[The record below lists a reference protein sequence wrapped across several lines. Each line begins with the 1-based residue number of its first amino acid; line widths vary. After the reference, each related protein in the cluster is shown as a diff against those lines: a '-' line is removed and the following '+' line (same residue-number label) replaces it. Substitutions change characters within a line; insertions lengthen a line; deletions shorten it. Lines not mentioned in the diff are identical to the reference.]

1 MLDDWK
7 INWEWR
13 DLPPEV
19 WDFIKAHKFFG
30 MIIPKEYGGLGFS
43 PYAHSE
49 VVRKISSRSLAAAVT
64 VMVPNSLGPG
74 ELLMRFGTK
83 EQQQRWL
90 PRLADGRDIP
100 CFGLTSPEAGSD
112 AASMIDSGI
121 ICKGNFEGREVLGL
135 RLNWHKRYIT
145 LGPVATLLGLAF
157 KAYDPDHLVG
167 QQEELG
173 ITVALI
179 PTHLPG
185 VEIGH
190 RHLPAM
196 QVFQNGPNWGR
207 DVFIPMDYIIGGQ
220 ERLGQGWKML
230 MTALAAGRGISLPS
244 LSAAGA
250 AYAARTTGAYA
261 RIREQFNI
269 PIGKFEGIEEPLA
282 RIAGTAYLL
291 DAARRLTCAALN
303 QGHHP
308 AVISGIMKLQATERM
323 RIAID
328 DAMDIHGGKAVI
340 DGPQNYMGNL
350 YRSVPVGIT
359 VEGANILTR
368 NLIVFGQ
375 GAIRAHPYL
384 LRGDERA
391 RRRRTAPRGSTP
403 STRRSGNMSATA
415 SPRCS
420 GPGAAAGAAACS
432 SPAPDAGEATGF
444 YRQLSRY
451 SSAFALCAD
460 MALLTLGG
468 ALKRKEM
475 LSARF
480 GDILSELYLL
490 SAALKRWQDEGRQA
504 ADFAALEWCMA
515 SGFRTIENRF
525 AEILA
530 NLPNRFVAVILKFL
544 IQPFG
549 ARVLGPSDRVVHQ
562 CAQLVLE
569 PSAARD
575 RLTPDLSH
583 VDDDRGVARLEKAFL
598 LVTGAEDIARKMR
611 AAHIHDWQ
619 GGASRRASS
628 RKAEGEQ
635 IAAAH
640 EAVAKVIE
648 VDDFAPEALSPI
660 YKKPADV
667 HQFFQELGETEGGK
681 LMARPV
687 YIIDGSR
694 TPFLKARSGPGPFT
708 PVDLAVQCGRPL
720 LARQPFAPDAFDQVI
735 LGCVNVIADE
745 MNPARVAALR
755 LGMGEAMVAFTVQ
768 INCGSGMQ
776 SIDTGLSLH
785 PRRRLGSDPGR
796 RRGSAELRAAGLA
809 AAGRALVRGP
819 GRRQGHSAA
828 RSGGD
833 RESAPGLFQADHR
846 PRARADRSDHRT
858 QHGADRRSGRPSLRH
873 HPRAIGCLCGRKPQA
888 AGQRAGARFSQGR
901 GRDRVR
907 ARRQILRS

>member
-1 MLDDWK
+1 MSFRRDYVTKPIFSWARGVLPTMSDTEREALEAGDVWWDADLFTGNPDWSKLLAFAPAKLTDEENAFMHGPVDELCAMLDEWK

-19 WDFIKAHKFFG
+19 WSFIKAKKFFG
-30 MIIPKEYGGLGFS
+30 MIIPREFGGLGFS

-49 VVRKISSRSLAAAVT
+49 VVRKISSRSLTAAVT

-83 EQQQRWL
+83 EQQDRWL
-90 PRLADGRDIP
+90 PRLAAGQDIP

-121 ICKGNFEGREVLGL
+121 ICKGNFEGREVIGL
-135 RLNWHKRYIT
+135 KLNWHKRYIT

-167 QQEELG
+167 SEEELG

-185 VEIGH
+185 VSIGH

-196 QVFQNGPNWGR
+196 QVFQNGPNWGK
-207 DVFIPMDYIIGGQ
+207 DVFIPLDYIIGGQ

-261 RIREQFNI
+261 RIREQFGI
-269 PIGKFEGIEEPLA
+269 SISKFEGIEEPLA

-303 QGHHP
+303 EGHHP
-308 AVISGIMKLQATERM
+308 AVISGIMKLHATERM

-340 DGPQNYMGNL
+340 DGPQNYLGGL

-384 LRGDERA
+384 LQEMNALSETDRDKGLTAFDIAFWKHVGHSFATMFRA
-391 RRRRTAPRGSTP
+391 WG
-403 STRRSGNMSATA
+403 RSWTFGLFA
-415 SPRCS
+415 
-420 GPGAAAGAAACS
+420 
-432 SPAPDAGEATGF
+432 PAPDAGDATEF

-490 SAALKRWQDEGRQA
+490 SAALKRWQDEGRQKE
-504 ADFAALEWCMA
+504 DLPALEWCMA
-515 SGFRTIENRF
+515 SGFKTIENRF

-530 NLPNRFVAVILKFL
+530 NLPSRPVAWLLKFL

-549 ARVLGPSDRVVHQ
+549 ARVTGPSDRVVHL
-562 CAQLVLE
+562 CAQLVLS
-569 PSAARD
+569 PSVARD
-575 RLTPDLSH
+575 RLTPDLAF
-583 VDDDRGVARLEKAFL
+583 VEDDGGIARLEKAFR
-598 LVTGAEDIARKMR
+598 LVSESEDAAKQLR
-611 AAHIHDWQ
+611 AARLHDWKDAVKK
-619 GGASRRASS
+619 GVITEAD
-628 RKAEGEQ
+628 GEKL
-635 IAAAH
+635 AAAQ

-660 YKKPADV
+660 YKKTADV
-667 HQFFQELGETEGGK
+667 HQFFQELGE
-681 LMARPV
+681 
-687 YIIDGSR
+687 
-694 TPFLKARSGPGPFT
+694 
-708 PVDLAVQCGRPL
+708 Q
-720 LARQPFAPDAFDQVI
+720 
-735 LGCVNVIADE
+735 
-745 MNPARVAALR
+745 
-755 LGMGEAMVAFTVQ
+755 
-768 INCGSGMQ
+768 
-776 SIDTGLSLH
+776 
-785 PRRRLGSDPGR
+785 
-796 RRGSAELRAAGLA
+796 RAA
-809 AAGRALVRGP
+809 
-819 GRRQGHSAA
+819 S
-828 RSGGD
+828 
-833 RESAPGLFQADHR
+833 
-846 PRARADRSDHRT
+846 
-858 QHGADRRSGRPSLRH
+858 
-873 HPRAIGCLCGRKPQA
+873 
-888 AGQRAGARFSQGR
+888 
-901 GRDRVR
+901 
-907 ARRQILRS
+907 

>member
-1 MLDDWK
+1 MSFRRDYMTKPIFSWARGVLPTMSDTEREALEAGDVWWDADLFTGNPDWSKLLAFAPARLTEEEQAFLHGPVDELCRMLDEWK

-19 WDFIKAHKFFG
+19 WAFIKAKKFFG
-30 MIIPKEYGGLGFS
+30 MIIPKEFGGLGFS

-49 VVRKISSRSLAAAVT
+49 VVRKISSRSLTAAVT

-83 EQQQRWL
+83 EQQDKWL
-90 PRLADGRDIP
+90 PRLASGQDIP

-112 AASMIDSGI
+112 AASMIDTGI

-167 QQEELG
+167 SEEELG

-185 VEIGH
+185 VSIGH

-196 QVFQNGPNWGR
+196 QVFQNGPNWGK
-207 DVFIPMDYIIGGQ
+207 DVFIPLDYIIGG
-220 ERLGQGWKML
+220 EARLGQGWKML

-261 RIREQFNI
+261 RVREQFGI
-269 PIGKFEGIEEPLA
+269 SISKFEGIEEPLA

-303 QGHHP
+303 EGHHP
-308 AVISGIMKLQATERM
+308 AVISGIMKLHATERM

-340 DGPQNYMGNL
+340 DGPQNYLGGL

-384 LRGDERA
+384 LLEMNALGETDRDKGLTAFDTAFWKHVGHSFATMFRA
-391 RRRRTAPRGSTP
+391 WG
-403 STRRSGNMSATA
+403 RSWSFGMFA
-415 SPRCS
+415 
-420 GPGAAAGAAACS
+420 
-432 SPAPDAGEATGF
+432 PAPDAGDATEF

-490 SAALKRWQDEGRQA
+490 SAALKRWQDEGRQK
-504 ADFAALEWCMA
+504 ADLPALEWCMA
-515 SGFRTIENRF
+515 SGFKTIENRF
-525 AEILA
+525 AEIFA
-530 NLPNRFVAVILKFL
+530 NLPNRPMAWLLKFL

-549 ARVLGPSDRVVHQ
+549 ARVTGPTDRVVQQ
-562 CAQLVLE
+562 CAQLVLS

-575 RLTPDLSH
+575 RLTPDLAF
-583 VDDDRGVARLEKAFL
+583 VEDDGGIARLEKAFR
-598 LVTGAEDIARKMR
+598 LVTEAEDAAKQLR
-611 AAHIHDWQ
+611 AARLHDWKEAVKK
-619 GGASRRASS
+619 GVITEAD
-628 RKAEGEQ
+628 GEKL
-635 IAAAH
+635 AAAH

-660 YKKPADV
+660 YKKSADV
-667 HQFFQELGETEGGK
+667 HQFFQELGE
-681 LMARPV
+681 
-687 YIIDGSR
+687 
-694 TPFLKARSGPGPFT
+694 
-708 PVDLAVQCGRPL
+708 Q
-720 LARQPFAPDAFDQVI
+720 
-735 LGCVNVIADE
+735 
-745 MNPARVAALR
+745 
-755 LGMGEAMVAFTVQ
+755 
-768 INCGSGMQ
+768 
-776 SIDTGLSLH
+776 
-785 PRRRLGSDPGR
+785 
-796 RRGSAELRAAGLA
+796 RAA
-809 AAGRALVRGP
+809 
-819 GRRQGHSAA
+819 S
-828 RSGGD
+828 
-833 RESAPGLFQADHR
+833 
-846 PRARADRSDHRT
+846 
-858 QHGADRRSGRPSLRH
+858 
-873 HPRAIGCLCGRKPQA
+873 
-888 AGQRAGARFSQGR
+888 
-901 GRDRVR
+901 
-907 ARRQILRS
+907 

>member
-1 MLDDWK
+1 MSSFRRDFITRPIFTLAQRVLPAMSDTEREALEAGDVWWDADLFTGNPDWSKLLSYPPARLTGEEKAFIDGPVDELCAMLDDWK

-13 DLPPEV
+13 DLPPEA
-19 WDFIKAHKFFG
+19 WDFIKRNKFFG

-49 VVRKISSRSLAAAVT
+49 VVRKLSSRSLAAAVT

-74 ELLMRFGTK
+74 ELLMRFGTT
-83 EQQQRWL
+83 EQRERWL
-90 PRLADGRDIP
+90 PLLADGRDIP

-112 AASMIDSGI
+112 AASMIDTGV
-121 ICKGNFEGREVLGL
+121 ICRGDFEGREVLGL

-167 QQEELG
+167 QQDELG

-179 PTHLPG
+179 PTRLPG
-185 VEIGH
+185 VEIGR

-196 QVFQNGPNWGR
+196 QVFQNGPNRGR
-207 DVFIPMDYIIGGQ
+207 DVFIPLDYIIGGK

-261 RIREQFNI
+261 RIREQFGI

-303 QGHHP
+303 AGHHP

-323 RIAID
+323 RVAID
-328 DAMDIHGGKAVI
+328 DAMDVHGGKAVI
-340 DGPQNYMGNL
+340 DGPQNYLGGL

-384 LRGDERA
+384 LDEMNALSDGDPARGLDAFDKAFWKHVGHSVATLFRA
-391 RRRRTAPRGSTP
+391 WG
-403 STRRSGNMSATA
+403 RSW
-415 SPRCS
+415 S
-420 GPGAAAGAAACS
+420 GGLFA
-432 SPAPDAGEATGF
+432 PAPDAGRATGF

-451 SSAFALCAD
+451 ASAFALCAD

-468 ALKRKEM
+468 GLKRKEM

-490 SAALKRWQDEGRQA
+490 SAVLKRWQDEGRPNEDIA
-504 ADFAALEWCMA
+504 LLEWCMA
-515 SGFRTIENRF
+515 AGFRTIENRL
-525 AEILA
+525 AEICT
-530 NLPNRFVAVILKFL
+530 NLPNRFIGIMLKFL

-549 ARVLGPSDRVVHQ
+549 ARVVGPSDRVVHQ
-562 CAQLVLE
+562 CAQILLE

-583 VDDDRGVARLEKAFL
+583 VEDDRGPARLEQAFL
-598 LVTGAEDIARKMR
+598 LVAAAEDASRAMH
-611 AAHIHDWQ
+611 AAHLHDVGEAVKKGVITQ
-619 GGASRRASS
+619 GDAD
-628 RKAEGEQ
+628 KL
-635 IAAAH
+635 AAAH
-640 EAVAKVIE
+640 EAAAKVIE

-660 YKKPADV
+660 YSKSADV
-667 HQFFQELGETEGGK
+667 HQFFQELG
-681 LMARPV
+681 
-687 YIIDGSR
+687 
-694 TPFLKARSGPGPFT
+694 
-708 PVDLAVQCGRPL
+708 
-720 LARQPFAPDAFDQVI
+720 DQ
-735 LGCVNVIADE
+735 
-745 MNPARVAALR
+745 
-755 LGMGEAMVAFTVQ
+755 
-768 INCGSGMQ
+768 
-776 SIDTGLSLH
+776 
-785 PRRRLGSDPGR
+785 
-796 RRGSAELRAAGLA
+796 RAA
-809 AAGRALVRGP
+809 
-819 GRRQGHSAA
+819 S
-828 RSGGD
+828 
-833 RESAPGLFQADHR
+833 
-846 PRARADRSDHRT
+846 
-858 QHGADRRSGRPSLRH
+858 
-873 HPRAIGCLCGRKPQA
+873 
-888 AGQRAGARFSQGR
+888 
-901 GRDRVR
+901 
-907 ARRQILRS
+907 

>member
-1 MLDDWK
+1 MSFRRDYMTKPIFSWARGVLPTMSDTEREALEAGDVWWDADLFTGNPDWSKLLAFAPARLTDEEQAFLHGPVDELCRMLDEWK

-19 WDFIKAHKFFG
+19 WAFIKAKKFFG
-30 MIIPKEYGGLGFS
+30 MIIPKEFGGLGFS

-49 VVRKISSRSLAAAVT
+49 VVRKISSRSLTAAVT

-83 EQQQRWL
+83 EQQDKWL
-90 PRLADGRDIP
+90 PRLASGQDIP

-112 AASMIDSGI
+112 AASMIDTGI

-167 QQEELG
+167 SEEELG

-185 VEIGH
+185 VSIGH

-196 QVFQNGPNWGR
+196 QVFQNGPNWGK
-207 DVFIPMDYIIGGQ
+207 DVFIPLDYIIGGQ

-261 RIREQFNI
+261 RIREQFGI
-269 PIGKFEGIEEPLA
+269 SISKFEGIEEPLA

-303 QGHHP
+303 EGHHP
-308 AVISGIMKLQATERM
+308 AVISGIMKLHATERM

-340 DGPQNYMGNL
+340 DGPQNYLGGL

-384 LRGDERA
+384 LQEMNALSEPDRDKGLTAFDTAFWKHVGHSFATMFRA
-391 RRRRTAPRGSTP
+391 WG
-403 STRRSGNMSATA
+403 RSWSFGLFA
-415 SPRCS
+415 
-420 GPGAAAGAAACS
+420 
-432 SPAPDAGEATGF
+432 PAPDAGDATEF

-490 SAALKRWQDEGRQA
+490 SAALKRWQDEGRQKE
-504 ADFAALEWCMA
+504 DLPALEWCMA
-515 SGFRTIENRF
+515 SGFKTIENRF
-525 AEILA
+525 AEIFA
-530 NLPNRFVAVILKFL
+530 NLPNRPVAWLLKFL

-549 ARVLGPSDRVVHQ
+549 ARVTGPSDRVMQQ
-562 CAQLVLE
+562 CAQLVLS
-569 PSAARD
+569 PSLARD
-575 RLTPDLSH
+575 RLTPDLAF
-583 VDDDRGVARLEKAFL
+583 VEDDGGIARLEKAFR
-598 LVTGAEDIARKMR
+598 LVTEAEDAAKQMR
-611 AAHIHDWQ
+611 AARLHDWKEAVKK
-619 GGASRRASS
+619 GVITEAD
-628 RKAEGEQ
+628 GEKL
-635 IAAAH
+635 AAAH

-660 YKKPADV
+660 YKKSADV
-667 HQFFQELGETEGGK
+667 HQFFQELGE
-681 LMARPV
+681 
-687 YIIDGSR
+687 
-694 TPFLKARSGPGPFT
+694 
-708 PVDLAVQCGRPL
+708 Q
-720 LARQPFAPDAFDQVI
+720 
-735 LGCVNVIADE
+735 
-745 MNPARVAALR
+745 
-755 LGMGEAMVAFTVQ
+755 
-768 INCGSGMQ
+768 
-776 SIDTGLSLH
+776 
-785 PRRRLGSDPGR
+785 
-796 RRGSAELRAAGLA
+796 RAA
-809 AAGRALVRGP
+809 
-819 GRRQGHSAA
+819 S
-828 RSGGD
+828 
-833 RESAPGLFQADHR
+833 
-846 PRARADRSDHRT
+846 
-858 QHGADRRSGRPSLRH
+858 
-873 HPRAIGCLCGRKPQA
+873 
-888 AGQRAGARFSQGR
+888 
-901 GRDRVR
+901 
-907 ARRQILRS
+907 

>member
-1 MLDDWK
+1 MSSFRRDFITKPIFSLARGVLPAMSDTEREALEAGDVWWDADLFAGNPDWSKLLRYPQAVLTAEEKAFLNGEVDELCAMLDDWK

-13 DLPPEV
+13 DLPPEA
-19 WDFIKAHKFFG
+19 WDFIKRKKFFG
-30 MIIPKEYGGLGFS
+30 MIIPPEFGGLGFS

-49 VVRKISSRSLAAAVT
+49 VVRKLSTRSLAAAVT

-83 EQQQRWL
+83 EQQERWL

-112 AASMIDSGI
+112 AASMIDRGV

-167 QQEELG
+167 SQEDLG

-196 QVFQNGPNWGR
+196 QVFQNGPNWGH
-207 DVFIPMDYIIGGQ
+207 DVFIPLDYIIGGQ

-250 AYAARTTGAYA
+250 AFAARTTGAYA
-261 RIREQFNI
+261 RIREQFGI
-269 PIGKFEGIEEPLA
+269 SISKFEGIEEPLA
-282 RIAGTAYLL
+282 RIAATAYLL
-291 DAARRLTCAALN
+291 DAARRLTCGALN
-303 QGHHP
+303 QGQHP

-323 RIAID
+323 RITID

-340 DGPQNYMGNL
+340 DGPQNYMGSL

-384 LRGDERA
+384 LEEMNALGDDDRA
-391 RRRRTAPRGSTP
+391 RGLDAFDKAFWKHVGHSITTLFRAFG
-403 STRRSGNMSATA
+403 RSWSFGMFA
-415 SPRCS
+415 
-420 GPGAAAGAAACS
+420 
-432 SPAPDAGEATGF
+432 PAPDAGDATRF

-451 SSAFALCAD
+451 SSAFALSAD

-468 ALKRKEM
+468 ALKRKEL

-490 SAALKRWQDEGRQA
+490 SAALKRWQDEGQQGD
-504 ADFAALEWCMA
+504 DFAALEWCMA

-525 AEILA
+525 AEIFA
-530 NLPNRFVAVILKFL
+530 NLPNRFVGIMLKFL

-549 ARVLGPSDRVVHQ
+549 ARGLGPSDLVVHQ
-562 CAQLVLE
+562 CAQLLLE
-569 PSAARD
+569 PGAARD

-583 VDDDRGVARLEKAFL
+583 VDDDGGPARLEKAFL
-598 LVTGAEDIARKMR
+598 LVAGTEDIVRRMR

-619 GGASRRASS
+619 EAVKKGVITQ
-628 RKAEGEQ
+628 AEGEQ
-635 IAAAH
+635 FADAH
-640 EAVAKVIE
+640 EATSKVIE

-667 HQFFQELGETEGGK
+667 HQFFQEIGE
-681 LMARPV
+681 
-687 YIIDGSR
+687 
-694 TPFLKARSGPGPFT
+694 
-708 PVDLAVQCGRPL
+708 Q
-720 LARQPFAPDAFDQVI
+720 
-735 LGCVNVIADE
+735 
-745 MNPARVAALR
+745 
-755 LGMGEAMVAFTVQ
+755 
-768 INCGSGMQ
+768 
-776 SIDTGLSLH
+776 
-785 PRRRLGSDPGR
+785 
-796 RRGSAELRAAGLA
+796 RAA
-809 AAGRALVRGP
+809 
-819 GRRQGHSAA
+819 S
-828 RSGGD
+828 
-833 RESAPGLFQADHR
+833 
-846 PRARADRSDHRT
+846 
-858 QHGADRRSGRPSLRH
+858 
-873 HPRAIGCLCGRKPQA
+873 
-888 AGQRAGARFSQGR
+888 
-901 GRDRVR
+901 
-907 ARRQILRS
+907 

>member
-1 MLDDWK
+1 MLDEWK

-13 DLPPEV
+13 DLPQEA
-19 WDFIKAHKFFG
+19 WAFIKREKFFG
-30 MIIPKEYGGLGFS
+30 MIIPKEFGGLGFS

-49 VVRKISSRSLAAAVT
+49 VVRKLSSRSLTAAVT

-74 ELLMRFGTK
+74 ELLMRFGTR
-83 EQQQRWL
+83 EQQEKWL

-112 AASMIDSGI
+112 AASMVDTGI

-135 RLNWHKRYIT
+135 KLNWHKRYIT

-157 KAYDPDHLVG
+157 KAYDPDHLAG
-167 QQEELG
+167 PQEELG
-173 ITVALI
+173 ISVALI

-185 VEIGH
+185 VEIGR

-196 QVFQNGPNWGR
+196 QVFQNGPNRGR

-261 RIREQFNI
+261 RIREQFGI
-269 PIGKFEGIEEPLA
+269 SIGKFEGIEEPLA

-303 QGHHP
+303 AGHHP
-308 AVISGIMKLQATERM
+308 AVISGIMKLHATERM

-340 DGPQNYMGNL
+340 DGPQNYLGNL
-350 YRSVPVGIT
+350 YRSVPVAIT

-384 LRGDERA
+384 LDEMNALGEADRA
-391 RRRRTAPRGSTP
+391 KGLDAFDKAFWKHAGHSFTTMFRAWG
-403 STRRSGNMSATA
+403 RSWTGGLFA
-415 SPRCS
+415 
-420 GPGAAAGAAACS
+420 
-432 SPAPDAGEATGF
+432 PAPDAGEATGY

-490 SAALKRWQDEGRQA
+490 SAVLKRWQDEGRQKQ
-504 ADFAALEWCMA
+504 DFAALEWCMA
-515 SGFRTIENRF
+515 TGFKTIENRF

-530 NLPNRFVAVILKFL
+530 NLPNRFVAIILKFL

-549 ARVLGPSDRVVHQ
+549 ARVLGPSDRVVHH

-569 PSAARD
+569 PTAARD
-575 RLTPDLSH
+575 RLTADLAF
-583 VDDDRGVARLEKAFL
+583 VEDDGGIARLEKAFR
-598 LVTGAEDIARKMR
+598 LVTAAEDLEKQMR
-611 AAHIHDWQ
+611 AARLDDPGEAVKKGVITQ
-619 GGASRRASS
+619 GE
-628 RKAEGEQ
+628 AEKLV
-635 IAAAH
+635 AAH
-640 EAVAKVIE
+640 EAVKKVIE
-648 VDDFAPEALSPI
+648 VDDFAPDALSPI
-660 YKKPADV
+660 YKKSAGV
-667 HQFFQELGETEGGK
+667 HQFFQELGE
-681 LMARPV
+681 
-687 YIIDGSR
+687 
-694 TPFLKARSGPGPFT
+694 
-708 PVDLAVQCGRPL
+708 Q
-720 LARQPFAPDAFDQVI
+720 
-735 LGCVNVIADE
+735 
-745 MNPARVAALR
+745 
-755 LGMGEAMVAFTVQ
+755 
-768 INCGSGMQ
+768 
-776 SIDTGLSLH
+776 
-785 PRRRLGSDPGR
+785 
-796 RRGSAELRAAGLA
+796 RAA
-809 AAGRALVRGP
+809 
-819 GRRQGHSAA
+819 S
-828 RSGGD
+828 
-833 RESAPGLFQADHR
+833 
-846 PRARADRSDHRT
+846 
-858 QHGADRRSGRPSLRH
+858 
-873 HPRAIGCLCGRKPQA
+873 
-888 AGQRAGARFSQGR
+888 
-901 GRDRVR
+901 
-907 ARRQILRS
+907 

>member
-1 MLDDWK
+1 MGFRRDFISKPIFASRKKAMPAMSDTEREALEAGDVWLDGDLFTGNPDWSKLLHTKPAVLTSDEDAFLNGPVDELCAMLDEWK

-13 DLPPEV
+13 DLPPEA
-19 WDFIKAHKFFG
+19 WAFIKRHKFFG
-30 MIIPKEYGGLGFS
+30 MIIPKEFGGLGFS

-49 VVRKISSRSLAAAVT
+49 VVRKLSSRSLTAAVT

-74 ELLMRFGTK
+74 ELLMRFGTT
-83 EQQQRWL
+83 EQQQQWL
-90 PRLADGRDIP
+90 PLRADGRDIP

-112 AASMIDSGI
+112 AASMIDTGI
-121 ICKGNFEGREVLGL
+121 ICKGEFEGRDVIGL

-157 KAYDPDHLVG
+157 KAYDPEHLVG
-167 QQEELG
+167 QEEDLG

-179 PTHLPG
+179 PTHLAG

-190 RHLPAM
+190 RHLPSM
-196 QVFQNGPNWGR
+196 QVFQNGPNRGR

-261 RIREQFNI
+261 RIREQFNV
-269 PIGKFEGIEEPLA
+269 PIGKFEGVQEPLA

-308 AVISGIMKLQATERM
+308 AVISGIMKLHATERM

-384 LRGDERA
+384 LEEMNALSEVDREKGLDAFDKAFWKHVGHSVTTLFRA
-391 RRRRTAPRGSTP
+391 WG
-403 STRRSGNMSATA
+403 RSWSF
-415 SPRCS
+415 
-420 GPGAAAGAAACS
+420 GAFA
-432 SPAPDAGEATGF
+432 PAPDAGDATQF
-444 YRQLSRY
+444 YRQLSR
-451 SSAFALCAD
+451 SCSAFGLCAD

-490 SAALKRWQDEGRQA
+490 SAALKRWQDEGRQRQ
-504 ADFAALEWCMA
+504 DFAVLEWCMA
-515 SGFRTIENRF
+515 QGFKTIENRF

-530 NLPNRFVAVILKFL
+530 NLPNRFVALLLKFL
-544 IQPFG
+544 VQPFG
-549 ARVLGPSDRVVHQ
+549 ARRIGPSDLIVHR

-569 PSAARD
+569 PGAARE

-583 VDDDRGVARLEKAFL
+583 VDDDGGLSRLEKAFL
-598 LVTGAEDIARKMR
+598 LVAGTEDVAKRMHAAR
-611 AAHIHDWQ
+611 IHDWKEAVNKGVITQ
-619 GGASRRASS
+619 GEADRL
-628 RKAEGEQ
+628 
-635 IAAAH
+635 AAAR
-640 EAVAKVIE
+640 EAVSKVIE
-648 VDDFAPEALSPI
+648 VDDFAPDALSPI
-660 YKKPADV
+660 YRKPADV
-667 HQFFQELGETEGGK
+667 HQFFQELGGT
-681 LMARPV
+681 
-687 YIIDGSR
+687 
-694 TPFLKARSGPGPFT
+694 
-708 PVDLAVQCGRPL
+708 
-720 LARQPFAPDAFDQVI
+720 
-735 LGCVNVIADE
+735 
-745 MNPARVAALR
+745 
-755 LGMGEAMVAFTVQ
+755 
-768 INCGSGMQ
+768 
-776 SIDTGLSLH
+776 
-785 PRRRLGSDPGR
+785 
-796 RRGSAELRAAGLA
+796 RAA
-809 AAGRALVRGP
+809 
-819 GRRQGHSAA
+819 S
-828 RSGGD
+828 
-833 RESAPGLFQADHR
+833 
-846 PRARADRSDHRT
+846 
-858 QHGADRRSGRPSLRH
+858 
-873 HPRAIGCLCGRKPQA
+873 
-888 AGQRAGARFSQGR
+888 
-901 GRDRVR
+901 
-907 ARRQILRS
+907 